1 MDRKQ
6 AGTLLLAAMTA
17 VALYLCYLL
26 FLPYSSPI
34 LFASVIA
41 IAFFPLHTW
50 IRRCVS
56 GPTASAMIST
66 FATLL
71 LTVIPLT
78 FLSIAISNE
87 LTGLY
92 RDMTAHGSGTG
103 SVVSQ
108 LLLLVEKFNAWA
120 GRHFPV
126 PAIDLHAMVLS
137 RIQGASSGLLRF
149 GASLLSNVF
158 LFIANACI
166 ALFLL
171 FFLFRDGESAVSTV
185 MRALPL
191 DESRQSILRARV
203 SSTVITNF
211 YGNVVVGALQGT
223 LTGLSFWILGIDSP
237 ALWGVVTAIFS
248 LIPFFG
254 SAIVWVPASIAL
266 FFAGHYVKAMILVG
280 LGVALISTVDNIV
293 RPLILQRSLH
303 LHPILVFFSL
313 LGGVQMFGVMG
324 LFVGPIILSVAAAL
338 LVMLMEDLSPK
349 KDLVPKKEGQPGS
362 SRSPAV
368 PIDAVNIK
376 IEKT

>member
-1 MDRKQ
+1 MIVDKKQ
-6 AGTLLLAAMTA
+6 TGTLLLAGMSV

-50 IRRCVS
+50 IRRFVS
-56 GPTASAMIST
+56 GATVSAMIST
-66 FATLL
+66 LATLL

-87 LTGLY
+87 LSGLY
-92 RDMTAHGSGTG
+92 RDMTAHGSGTDG
-103 SVVSQ
+103 IVAQ
-108 LLLLVEKFNAWA
+108 LLLLVEKFNSWA
-120 GRHFPV
+120 SRHFPV
-126 PAIDLHAMVLS
+126 PAIDLHAIVVS
-137 RIQGASSGLLRF
+137 RIEGASAGLLRF
-149 GASLLSNVF
+149 GASLVSNVF
-158 LFIANACI
+158 LFIANAGI
-166 ALFLL
+166 AVLVL

-237 ALWGVVTAIFS
+237 ALWGVVTGIFS

-266 FFAGHYVKAMILVG
+266 FFAGHYVKAMILLG
-280 LGVALISTVDNIV
+280 LGVALISTIDNIV
-293 RPLILQRSLH
+293 RPLIIHRSLH
-303 LHPILVFFSL
+303 LHPILVFVSL
-313 LGGVQMFGVMG
+313 LGGVQMFGVLG

-349 KDLVPKKEGQPGS
+349 DDLSTKIEGQPGS

-368 PIDAVNIK
+368 SIDVINK
-376 IEKT
+376 R